1 MIITPEKQR
10 RTLELNQTAKGIPLN
25 YAEVLDKEFPAYDGT
40 EPDGLPMLIEGFMPK
55 GVGFF
60 GSLSGTG
67 KTWVGLSVAKALTSG
82 MPLWGVFPVKE
93 TVCGA
98 VFDSEAAMHRSNAAS
113 GRCE

>member
-1 MIITPEKQR
+1 
-10 RTLELNQTAKGIPLN
+10 
-25 YAEVLDKEFPAYDGT
+25 
-40 EPDGLPMLIEGFMPK
+40 MPK

-82 MPLWGVFPVKE
+82 MPLWSVFPVKKPS
-93 TVCGA
+93 A
-98 VFDSEAAMHRSNAAS
+98 VLYLIPEASAMRRSNAAS